1 MKERINLTMLM
12 IIVNKSF
19 LLTHTCTGLSFLHL
33 SHHLDVMMTDDE
45 SAKALAEHI
54 AHSSYVG

>member
-12 IIVNKSF
+12 II
-19 LLTHTCTGLSFLHL
+19 THTCTGLSFLHL